1 VVQPEYLTNQS
12 TNPIKVSLVLRNL
25 HLHVPGSASA
35 LGTTPGLT
43 SEDATTEPE
52 KPARSM
58 RNYVRH
64 AAHKTT
70 VVACPIDF
78 ACRAVDWSLDGKWC
92 VGVGDHGMIAVF
104 GRWMDK

>member
-1 VVQPEYLTNQS
+1 MT
-12 TNPIKVSLVLRNL
+12 TDMMD
-25 HLHVPGSASA
+25 GS
-35 LGTTPGLT
+35 GLAPMN
-43 SEDATTEPE
+43 EATEPE
-52 KPARSM
+52 KPPRSM

-92 VGVGDHGMIAVF
+92 VGVGDHGMIAIF

>member
-1 VVQPEYLTNQS
+1 M
-12 TNPIKVSLVLRNL
+12 
-25 HLHVPGSASA
+25 
-35 LGTTPGLT
+35 TPDSI
-43 SEDATTEPE
+43 SEDATAEPE
-52 KPARSM
+52 KPARHM

-92 VGVGDHGMIAVF
+92 VGVGDHGMIAIF

>member
-1 VVQPEYLTNQS
+1 VIESRTLSDRPKFLTLS
-12 TNPIKVSLVLRNL
+12 KVPLAFRNSL
-25 HLHVPGSASA
+25 LHVPGST
-35 LGTTPGLT
+35 GTTP
-43 SEDATTEPE
+43 ATTENTTTELE
-52 KPARSM
+52 KPPRST

-78 ACRAVDWSLDGKWC
+78 ACRAVDWSLDGRWC
-92 VGVGDHGMIAVF
+92 VGVGDHGMIAIF